1 MKKNGFDLNG
11 KVAIVTGGNGG
22 IGLGMAQG
30 LASVGANI
38 AIVGT
43 NQTKTDAAAKS
54 LGKYGVETISLT
66 ADVSKAE
73 AVNEAVESTS
83 QKLGRIDILV
93 NNAGIAKRGM
103 LQDYEETDWD
113 SVLDINLKGMF
124 LFSRAV
130 YPHMIKVGGGKIINI
145 GSMTSIFGLDWA
157 PAYGASKGGAV
168 QLTKNMA
175 VAWAKDNIQANAILP
190 GWIKTD
196 LTEPIKKI
204 APQRWDH
211 INSRIPQGRWG
222 DPSDFAGITVLLA
235 SSASDYITGAVIPVD
250 GGFSSF

>member
-1 MKKNGFDLNG
+1 MDLELEG

-54 LGKYGVETISLT
+54 LGKYGVETIPLT

-83 QKLGRIDILV
+83 EKFGRIDILV

-103 LQDYEETDWD
+103 LQDYEEADWD

-157 PAYGASKGGAV
+157 PAYGASKGGVV

-175 VAWAKDNIQANAILP
+175 VAWAKDNIQVNCILP
-190 GWIKTD
+190 GWIKTE
-196 LTEPIKKI
+196 LTSRLQFTKPERYSLVNK
-204 APQRWDH
+204 
-211 INSRIPQGRWG
+211 RIPAGRWG
-222 DPSDFAGITVLLA
+222 EPDDFAGIAVFLA
-235 SSASDYITGAVIPVD
+235 SPASDYVTGIAIPID
-250 GGFSSF
+250 GGYTAF